1 MRVVVDSNVIVSAM
15 LSPHAPP
22 AQVIR
27 LLLQG
32 EAVPLH
38 DARILAEYRDVLWR
52 PKFDFDPEDIRAVLS
67 GIDRTGETVFAR
79 PLSLTLPDPDDL
91 PFLEVAAAANAD
103 ALVTGNTRHYRPVTG
118 THEVA
123 VLTPREFLDLL
134 ARTQGERKGGR

>member
-1 MRVVVDSNVIVSAM
+1 MRRFARLDGADAVRHEGCGGLERDRLGDAVA
-15 LSPHAPP
+15 PHAPP

-32 EAVPLH
+32 EVVPLH

-91 PFLEVAAAANAD
+91 
-103 ALVTGNTRHYRPVTG
+103 
-118 THEVA
+118 
-123 VLTPREFLDLL
+123 
-134 ARTQGERKGGR
+134 